1 MKLRTAKKIMKQSSE
16 DGNGKSTYTGGQ
28 LHRALQRYERCK
40 SHKLA
45 NAFWHTAMR
54 RLGVEGR
61 AEVLAGCGAPGKA
74 FNLLMREEW

>member
-1 MKLRTAKKIMKQSSE
+1 MKLRTAKKIMKESSE
-16 DGNGKSTYTGGQ
+16 DGSGKMTYTGGQ

-45 NAFWHTAMR
+45 TEFWNATME

-61 AEVLAGCGAPGKA
+61 AEVLAGSGAPGMA
-74 FNLLMREEW
+74 FELLMREEW